1 MRVLVDRYPERDP
14 GPEQGFRE
22 PIQRASG
29 AGGGCGSLAW
39 GRPGPPGREEGCEDA
54 GEMSG
59 NLMAADE

>member
-1 MRVLVDRYPERDP
+1 MRVLVDRYPKRDP

-39 GRPGPPGREEGCEDA
+39 GASWASLKGGG
-54 GEMSG
+54 
-59 NLMAADE
+59 L